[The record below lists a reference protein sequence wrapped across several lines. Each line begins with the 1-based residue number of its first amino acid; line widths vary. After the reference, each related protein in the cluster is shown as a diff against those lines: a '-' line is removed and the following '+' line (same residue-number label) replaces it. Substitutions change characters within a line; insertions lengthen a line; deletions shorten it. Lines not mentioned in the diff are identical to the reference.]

1 MSQKS
6 SLFESLFPLIFLL
19 IPIATKILS
28 KKKKPITPQQVK
40 NRAGFEKKPAFKKQ
54 HSEKKKYALNLKE
67 FQKQEKETSC
77 MEKPKVVAKEKGSK
91 FFLKNNL
98 KRSIVLSEILKTKY

>member
-1 MSQKS
+1 MIKS
-6 SLFESLFPLIFLL
+6 LSIIFPLYNEEQRLQTSFNH
-19 IPIATKILS
+19 ILNFI
-28 KKKKPITPQQVK
+28 K
-40 NRAGFEKKPAFKKQ
+40 KKPAFKKQ
-54 HSEKKKYALNLKE
+54 HSEKKKYAMNLKE
-67 FQKQEKETSC
+67 VQKQEKETSC